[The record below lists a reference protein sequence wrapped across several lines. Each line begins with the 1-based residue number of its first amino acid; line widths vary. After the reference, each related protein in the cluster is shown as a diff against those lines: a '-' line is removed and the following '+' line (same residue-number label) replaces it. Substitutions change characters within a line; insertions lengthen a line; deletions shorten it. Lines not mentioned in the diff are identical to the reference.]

1 MMDDALIAGAIGA
14 AWFVADFLVVAGWNF
29 AKRRCQR

>member
-1 MMDDALIAGAIGA
+1 MLKDVLISLAVGA